1 MSLDIE
7 SILIPLPVRSNV
19 FTLNITKLF
28 WNRLTITVTEIA
40 ASKIHE
46 MMVKENRINSGVIIT
61 AIRTHCTGGRG
72 YSYEFAFA
80 DEPMKEDTVY
90 EDKGIK
96 FYIGQDSL
104 RFLKGAEVD
113 FKESLATSGSALY
126 VNSPNAT
133 GKCPCGHHDLFE

>member
-1 MSLDIE
+1 M
-7 SILIPLPVRSNV
+7 
-19 FTLNITKLF
+19 
-28 WNRLTITVTEIA
+28 TITITEIA

-46 MMVKENRINSGVIIT
+46 IMAKENHTNSGVIIT
-61 AIRTHCTGGRG
+61 AIRTHCMGGRG

-80 DEPMKEDTVY
+80 DEPMKEDTVS
-90 EDKGIK
+90 EDRGIK
-96 FYIGQDSL
+96 FFIGQDSL

-113 FKESLATSGSALY
+113 FKESFVTSGSAFK